1 MPENPN
7 NLPSPQFANQELNKP
22 LGAREFVMRYL
33 KYLPWLLL
41 SIGLALLG
49 AFLKNRYSIPIYQVQ
64 SSLIIN
70 NDRNN
75 KQGGYNNL
83 GELFMF
89 APSVNLN
96 NEIEILKSRPF
107 IERVVRDLD
116 LQTYCYSKGNIR
128 STLLYGDLPFEL
140 VIQQHADSSEAFGF
154 MVNVI
159 DSEKFTLNE
168 NRATHRFGEPFVW
181 SGVRCLLVNNRRHNI
196 GYYQSKKFLV

>member
-1 MPENPN
+1 MPD
-7 NLPSPQFANQELNKP
+7 SPDSLLSTQLSKQELNKP
-22 LGAREFVMRYL
+22 MGAREFVMRYL

-75 KQGGYNNL
+75 KQGGDNNL

-96 NEIEILKSRPF
+96 NEIEILK
-107 IERVVRDLD
+107 
-116 LQTYCYSKGNIR
+116 
-128 STLLYGDLPFEL
+128 
-140 VIQQHADSSEAFGF
+140 
-154 MVNVI
+154 
-159 DSEKFTLNE
+159 
-168 NRATHRFGEPFVW
+168 
-181 SGVRCLLVNNRRHNI
+181 
-196 GYYQSKKFLV
+196 